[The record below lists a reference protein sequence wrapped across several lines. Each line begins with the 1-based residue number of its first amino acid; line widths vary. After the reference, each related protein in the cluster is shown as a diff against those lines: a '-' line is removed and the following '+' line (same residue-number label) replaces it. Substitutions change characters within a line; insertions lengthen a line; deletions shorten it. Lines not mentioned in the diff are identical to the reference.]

1 MKKTLL
7 SIAAA
12 CVAFVSVNAQIVNA
26 DFEAWTQGGTSPNT
40 YMDPDGWS
48 TLNSSTAILGI
59 FTTEKETSNVHGGSG
74 ACKQT
79 TRFIGFP
86 INQMAP
92 SIVTNGTI
100 NTQTQAVE
108 GGQAFT
114 ERPTSFT
121 GWYVASP
128 QNSDSYSFGALLI
141 NENTGDT
148 VGSASWEGSATVS
161 TYTMFTADVTY
172 TSQDNPTILQIILLS
187 SDPTNPQENSTATYD
202 DLGYTTNTVGTE
214 EFDIEIIRTYP
225 NPVVDKVFFN
235 LGSNE
240 EANITLYNVIGSKVA
255 TAKLTKDANSM
266 DLSLLPAGTYVWQ
279 FADANGNVIK
289 TDKLIVTK

>member
-7 SIAAA
+7 SIAIVSIAA
-12 CVAFVSVNAQIVNA
+12 TGIQAQIVNA
-26 DFEAWTQGGTSPNT
+26 DFEAWTTGGTSPNT
-40 YMDPDGWS
+40 YQDPDGWS

-59 FTTEKETSNVHGGSG
+59 FTCEKETSNVHGGTG
-74 ACKQT
+74 AVKQT
-79 TRFIGFP
+79 TKFIGFP
-86 INQMAP
+86 INQTAP

-100 NTQTQAVE
+100 NTTTQAVE

-121 GWYVASP
+121 GWYVATP
-128 QNSDSYSFGALLI
+128 VNSDIYSFGALLI

-148 VGSASWEGSATVS
+148 VGSASWEGNTMVS

-172 TSQDNPTILQIILLS
+172 TSQDDPTILQIILLA
-187 SDPTNPQENSTATYD
+187 SDPTAPQVNSTVTYD
-202 DLGYTTNTVGTE
+202 DLDYTTTTVGTE
-214 EFDIEIIRTYP
+214 EFDIEVIRTYP
-225 NPVVDKVFFN
+225 NPVIDKVFFN
-235 LGSNE
+235 LGTNE
-240 EANITLYNVIGSKVA
+240 VANITLYNVIGSKVA
-255 TAKLTKDANSM
+255 SAELTKDANSM

-289 TDKLIVTK
+289 TDKLILTK